1 MQFTDPIPIENSVKD
16 EFEAFR
22 KVVDLSDPNQ
32 VNMPSIGEF
41 FRNTAWS
48 DRSRIKDFVNDMA
61 RNDQNITATSQWVDF
76 THFAR
81 QGPVLSIILCF
92 ICHTHL
98 ASDVEI
104 QSILAKATF
113 RDPNEMILWQDAQFR
128 QAHIGL
134 QLKCIT
140 INDSPLELGVLTEIE
155 QRFGVQRGNQY
166 NWVGLKN
173 FLLAGNPGQTQAL
186 NAWTKQ
192 DFMLYNLLI
201 FPGIM
206 F

>member
-1 MQFTDPIPIENSVKD
+1 
-16 EFEAFR
+16 
-22 KVVDLSDPNQ
+22 
-32 VNMPSIGEF
+32 
-41 FRNTAWS
+41 
-48 DRSRIKDFVNDMA
+48 
-61 RNDQNITATSQWVDF
+61 
-76 THFAR
+76 
-81 QGPVLSIILCF
+81 
-92 ICHTHL
+92 
-98 ASDVEI
+98 
-104 QSILAKATF
+104 
-113 RDPNEMILWQDAQFR
+113 MILWQDAQFR
-128 QAHIGL
+128 QAPIGL

-140 INDSPLELGVLTEIE
+140 IDDTPLELGVLTEIE

-173 FLLAGNPGQTQAL
+173 FL